1 MNASA
6 SWATV
11 RLNASAGL
19 LGLTDIPVN
28 SYDITFGRSV
38 FRWAIFAIG
47 LALNSLL
54 LIVVSCSRQLRYP
67 RHLCWA
73 AVPIIDC
80 LFLVEC
86 VLEIAARTD
95 HIACQ
100 FFVLIAGVD
109 YSVLLVCLSVAAFDR
124 YLAIAHYRWYKKRLT
139 NRLALYVL
147 GFACGSTFLAMTSP
161 FWTGYL
167 SIRTCTVNMTVIYW
181 FFTWDLLVGIVCV
194 VLHVKIYFKSR
205 KTIRKYVPN
214 NVNGTD
220 AFLRRAPI
228 TLKFVNQSSV
238 KHSHHSNNSLAPVQ
252 SQQGM

>member
-38 FRWAIFAIG
+38 FRWTVFAIG
-47 LALNSLL
+47 LMLNSLI

-73 AVPIIDC
+73 AVSMIDI

-86 VLEIAARTD
+86 ILEIAARSD
-95 HIACQ
+95 QVACQ

-109 YSVLLVCLSVAAFDR
+109 YSVLLVCLSVAALDR
-124 YLAIAHYRWYKKRLT
+124 YLAIAHYQWYKKRLT
-139 NRLALYVL
+139 NRLAFYIL
-147 GFACGSTFLAMTSP
+147 GITCGSTFTVMTSP
-161 FWTGYL
+161 FWTGFL

-181 FFTWDLLVGIVCV
+181 FFTWDLIVGIMCV
-194 VLHVKIYFKSR
+194 VLHVKIYLKSR
-205 KTIRKYVPN
+205 GTIRKYIPN
-214 NVNGTD
+214 SVNGTD
-220 AFLRRAPI
+220 SFLRRAPI
-228 TLKFVNQSSV
+228 TLKFVSQPSV
-238 KHSHHSNNSLAPVQ
+238 IRSPHQHHSVNPDQ
-252 SQQGM
+252 YQQGM